1 MLEIEVTM
9 YKLYRENDYQ
19 IMYYKFFSLHEY
31 ANFLTSELSNPKFS
45 GYSSNEGDY
54 AFCKTKTF
62 EEAINLCTYGYYED
76 YKQFISLKIR
86 LDRFL
91 TLATKKSKAF
101 NDYVGFAPNVKA
113 YLEGNPLA
121 MINKKKERYQKITIW
136 FNSSCSADCT
146 KEQIYVRGAITLS
159 LIELLEKLGYSV
171 DLHLIELS
179 HNGKQFHFSD
189 FLLKEEGERLNPGK
203 LFFPMC
209 HSSWIRRLNFRL
221 IEVTP
226 DVTDDWLNYGIP
238 CSYNQTKEI
247 VKPQDKDIIIP
258 TIEELGI
265 KGFDLLEDTKH
276 VLDYI
281 DQQGS
286 GEFKIKEKVKVK
298 SYDHTYNYMGS
309 SYSDD
314 DYYSD
319 DDEELPF

>member
-1 MLEIEVTM
+1 M
-9 YKLYRENDYQ
+9 YKLYRDNDYQ

-31 ANFLTSELSNPKFS
+31 TSFLTSELSNPKFS

-54 AFCKTKTF
+54 SFCKTRSF
-62 EEAINLCTYGYYED
+62 EEALDLCTYGYYED
-76 YKQFISLKIR
+76 YKQFINLKIS

-101 NDYVGFAPNVKA
+101 NDYVGFVPDVKA

-121 MINKKKERYQKITIW
+121 MINKAKARYQKITIW
-136 FNSSCSADCT
+136 FNSSYSADCT
-146 KEQIYVRGAITLS
+146 KEQIYARGAITLS

-179 HNGKQFHFSD
+179 YNGKQFHFSD

-209 HSSWIRRLNFRL
+209 HPSWIRRLNFRL

-226 DVTDDWLNYGIP
+226 DITDDWLNYGIP
-238 CSYNQTKEI
+238 CNYNQIKEI
-247 VKPQDKDIIIP
+247 VKPQGCDIIIP
-258 TIEELGI
+258 TIEELRIG
-265 KGFDLLEDTKH
+265 GHDLLEDITQ

-281 DQQGS
+281 DKQGNQD
-286 GEFKIKEKVKVK
+286 FKIKEKVKVNQY
-298 SYDHTYNYMGS
+298 SPHYNDIDYC
-309 SYSDD
+309 DD
-314 DYYSD
+314 EDC
-319 DDEELPF
+319 EELPF